1 MHFFKTRA
9 LWEWREKADNQ
20 RSRKIVGRAW
30 RIFRSGSVV
39 PERMSCGGRPNV
51 RSRDPSSHRIS
62 LFPKSL
68 SAPSPKELVIAH
80 LTMASEIELSHLRS
94 QRTGTMTEQQLDY
107 DREHEVD
114 ESATHYALPPVDG
127 GRRAWA
133 FLAGATVVEML
144 VWGFPYSIGILH
156 AYWSNT
162 LFKGYGE
169 SAITLASTLQTGL
182 LYMSCAIF
190 GP

>member
-1 MHFFKTRA
+1 M
-9 LWEWREKADNQ
+9 
-20 RSRKIVGRAW
+20 
-30 RIFRSGSVV
+30 
-39 PERMSCGGRPNV
+39 GGRPNV
-51 RSRDPSSHRIS
+51 RSRDTSSHRTS

-68 SAPSPKELVIAH
+68 SVTSPKELVIAH
-80 LTMASEIELSHLRS
+80 LTMASGIELSHLRS
-94 QRTGTMTEQQLDY
+94 QRTESMTEQQLDY